1 MNLPEQ
7 LLRTRLFE
15 RAAHGMGRAAKSH
28 QLRAEDNDSAK
39 MIDYGLAKLETIIS
53 KHNWLEQSF
62 SQALM
67 PGIRDQTI
75 KELSQD
81 PGPQHSVQQ
90 RYRPNGLDRAPTC
103 CFPYGKFIARRP
115 ISWVGVCRNSID
127 KNANSQFKG

>member
-28 QLRAEDNDSAK
+28 QLRAEELIQPK
-39 MIDYGLAKLETIIS
+39 MIDCGLAKLELIIS

-67 PGIRDQTI
+67 PEIRDPNI

-81 PGPQHSVQQ
+81 PGPQH
-90 RYRPNGLDRAPTC
+90 
-103 CFPYGKFIARRP
+103 
-115 ISWVGVCRNSID
+115 
-127 KNANSQFKG
+127 